1 MQGSSW
7 MALLEK
13 VPAQQLDNLLFITS
27 NGTGIAVKGIVRAE
41 NEYVVVR
48 GRLLGA
54 AEEGGGFFFV
64 PYDQINYVGFQRQI
78 KEAVIQSMYDGKA
91 PPTKLGSTSQPE
103 AAEAADGPIMPAPAP
118 APTPSPDSDSGAPKP
133 AAPGKAA
140 LLERLRARRASDEI
154 PNS

>member
-41 NEYVVVR
+41 SEYVVVR

-91 PPTKLGSTSQPE
+91 PPTKLGSAAPPE
-103 AAEAADGPIMPAPAP
+103 ATDAVDATSVQTLAPV
-118 APTPSPDSDSGAPKP
+118 PSPDSDSGAPKP

-140 LLERLRARRASDEI
+140 LLERLRARRTSDEI